1 MRETDVDVTQTEF
14 EERADVS
21 GSPVRGDSETEGDSV
36 VPFSAPVWTGCPTAA
51 ACWTFA
57 TFCAGGGVRG
67 DDASLGATAGRVDM
81 LTETGVIIG

>member
-1 MRETDVDVTQTEF
+1 MAYTT
-14 EERADVS
+14 
-21 GSPVRGDSETEGDSV
+21 P
-36 VPFSAPVWTGCPTAA
+36 GCPTAA

-81 LTETGVIIG
+81 LTETGVIVG